1 MDIVVRSNRA
11 KALLSDPT
19 YQELVEE
26 LRKEQISV
34 FLNSGSNPEGR
45 EEAHNICCALAKIEA
60 RLQSYVT
67 DEKLLNKTK
76 GQHRG
81 ND

>member
-1 MDIVVRSNRA
+1 
-11 KALLSDPT
+11 
-19 YQELVEE
+19 

-34 FLNSGSNPEGR
+34 FLNSGSSPEGR